1 MNGADGIDA
10 RILAFVQERFP
21 FARQRRV
28 AREDSLLESG
38 IVDSLGVLE
47 LVEFLERTF
56 GISVTLTVVVTPKP
70 FPEDVCACTTVS
82 RVAGSINS
90 FISRNPVIASFA

>member
-1 MNGADGIDA
+1 MSGADGIDA
-10 RILAFVQERFP
+10 RILAFVLERFP

-56 GISVTLTVVVTPKP
+56 GVSVTEEDLL
-70 FPEDVCACTTVS
+70 PENFDSIRRMAEMVD
-82 RVAGSINS
+82 RKVAG
-90 FISRNPVIASFA
+90 RQPAGDV

>member
-1 MNGADGIDA
+1 MSGADGIDA
-10 RILAFVQERFP
+10 RILAFVLERFP

-56 GISVTLTVVVTPKP
+56 GISVTEQDLL
-70 FPEDVCACTTVS
+70 PENFDSIGRMADLVG
-82 RVAGSINS
+82 RKVAG
-90 FISRNPVIASFA
+90 RQPAGDV

>member
-56 GISVTLTVVVTPKP
+56 GISVTEEDLL
-70 FPEDVCACTTVS
+70 PENFDSIARMAGLVHRKTAGRPPAGDV
-82 RVAGSINS
+82 
-90 FISRNPVIASFA
+90 

>member
-1 MNGADGIDA
+1 MSGADGIDA
-10 RILAFVQERFP
+10 RILAFVLERFP

-56 GISVTLTVVVTPKP
+56 GISVTEEDLL
-70 FPEDVCACTTVS
+70 PENFDSIRRMAEMVD
-82 RVAGSINS
+82 RKVAG
-90 FISRNPVIASFA
+90 RQPAGDV

>member
-56 GISVTLTVVVTPKP
+56 GISVTEEDLL
-70 FPEDVCACTTVS
+70 PENFDSIRRMADLVG
-82 RVAGSINS
+82 RKVAG
-90 FISRNPVIASFA
+90 RPPAGDD

>member
-10 RILAFVQERFP
+10 RILAFVLERFP

-38 IVDSLGVLE
+38 IVDSLGVVE

-56 GISVTLTVVVTPKP
+56 GISVSEEDLL
-70 FPEDVCACTTVS
+70 PENFDSIRRMADLVD
-82 RVAGSINS
+82 RKVAGRQSAGDI
-90 FISRNPVIASFA
+90 

>member
-10 RILAFVQERFP
+10 RILAFVRARFP
-21 FARQRRV
+21 CATQRRV

-47 LVEFLERTF
+47 LVEFLEGTF
-56 GISVTLTVVVTPKP
+56 GISVTEEDLLPKNFDSVRRMADLVDRKMAGRRP
-70 FPEDVCACTTVS
+70 PGDVL
-82 RVAGSINS
+82 SIRS
-90 FISRNPVIASFA
+90 GGA

>member
-1 MNGADGIDA
+1 MSGADGIDA
-10 RILAFVQERFP
+10 RILAFVLERFP

-38 IVDSLGVLE
+38 IVDSLGVIE

-56 GISVTLTVVVTPKP
+56 GISVTEEDLL
-70 FPEDVCACTTVS
+70 PENFDSIHRMADLVGRKVAVRRPAGDV
-82 RVAGSINS
+82 
-90 FISRNPVIASFA
+90 